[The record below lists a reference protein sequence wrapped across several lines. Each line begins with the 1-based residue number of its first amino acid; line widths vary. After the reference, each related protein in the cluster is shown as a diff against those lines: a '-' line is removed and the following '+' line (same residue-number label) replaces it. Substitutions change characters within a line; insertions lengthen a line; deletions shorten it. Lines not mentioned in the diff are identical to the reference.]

1 MSVPNSITF
10 TNTSGEKNT
19 LTAYNG
25 ALSGVIEGRLRTS
38 ASDTSAKT
46 LLIPD
51 LTAFDAIFR
60 LDARVVQLVA
70 PNYSVLIFALS
81 GDGVYVE
88 SWLRYQLAEAH
99 GMTEALEAELE
110 TVFSN
115 IHKKREEK
123 AAQ

>member
-1 MSVPNSITF
+1 MTVPNSITF
-10 TNTSGEKNT
+10 TNTSGEQST
-19 LTAYNG
+19 LTAYSG
-25 ALSGVIEGRLRTS
+25 ALSGVIEGRLHTS
-38 ASDTSAKT
+38 ASAVLAKT

-60 LDARVVQLVA
+60 LDARAVQLVA

-81 GDGVYVE
+81 GDSEYVE
-88 SWLRYQLAEAH
+88 SWLRYQLAKAH
-99 GMTEALEAELE
+99 GMTETLKAELE

-123 AAQ
+123 ASQ